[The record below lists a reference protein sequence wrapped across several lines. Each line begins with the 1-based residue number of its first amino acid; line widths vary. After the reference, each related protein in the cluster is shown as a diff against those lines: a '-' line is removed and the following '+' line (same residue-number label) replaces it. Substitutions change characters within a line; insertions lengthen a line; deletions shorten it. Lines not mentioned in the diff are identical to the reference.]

1 MSQVPEALESVR
13 ASLDALA
20 GSLES
25 GSADDVLDAETP
37 LATAV
42 HALVVADRQTMTPE
56 ERRHLAES
64 IRSVRQSVARCAR
77 LGNTS
82 GDLIRAV
89 FPRAVYG
96 PEGQRPAESKLGPS
110 LVSKG

>member
-1 MSQVPEALESVR
+1 MSRVPDALETVR

-25 GSADDVLDAETP
+25 GGADGVLATEAP

-42 HALVVADRQTMTPE
+42 HALVMADRQTMTPE

-64 IRSVRQSVARCAR
+64 VRGVRQSMARCAR
-77 LGNTS
+77 LGNAS
-82 GDLIRAV
+82 GDLIHAV

-96 PEGQRPAESKLGPS
+96 PEGQRPAESALGPS
-110 LVSKG
+110 LVSRG